1 MLLCFVE
8 AVQNA
13 DMVYF
18 FNFETGESIWDHPY
32 DEFYKNLVREERKII
47 ADVGLANYKPPPSDD
62 PRLVPYKLKSP
73 LNTLKP
79 SSGVSTTT
87 LSGGG
92 GDVQQH
98 QEMRRS
104 LLRNEIDSGRELSNV
119 EYEEEKHQQQ
129 QQHQQEE
136 QDGVEYEDDYE
147 SDESAKSKGSDDDDE
162 DDDDS
167 SDGFKKPVDFGIEK
181 ELSIKL
187 DRLNLPVTIG
197 RDSKEN
203 QSAVRTN
210 NNNDPDSMASIT
222 SARDQQ
228 QQQQQLDSPKRPYH
242 RQMMTGSSKDD
253 DESSNRKSLEL
264 LRSSHDQLETI
275 DEEGKA
281 SSRLDELQKN
291 LAQFSQKLQRKY
303 DEECLELMENKDM
316 KIKKI
321 KQEIEESLNELR
333 EQENKR
339 LTSEHNQKL
348 KYIKSS
354 LISLRLFFF
363 SAQIYYIFI
372 LLFLPNYYS
381 VHFVLK

>member
-1 MLLCFVE
+1 
-8 AVQNA
+8 
-13 DMVYF
+13 MVYF

-79 SSGVSTTT
+79 SSGISTTT
-87 LSGGG
+87 LSGEM
-92 GDVQQH
+92 QQQQ

-104 LLRNEIDSGRELSNV
+104 LLRNEIDSGRELTNV
-119 EYEEEKHQQQ
+119 EYEEDQQQ
-129 QQHQQEE
+129 QQQQQQDE
-136 QDGVEYEDDYE
+136 QDNVEYEDDYE
-147 SDESAKSKGSDDDDE
+147 SDESAKSKSDE

-197 RDSKEN
+197 RDAKEPATTQRN
-203 QSAVRTN
+203 A
-210 NNNDPDSMASIT
+210 NNNDPDSVTTT
-222 SARDQQ
+222 SRE
-228 QQQQQLDSPKRPYH
+228 QLDSPKRPYH
-242 RQMMTGSSKDD
+242 RGLAALKDE

-264 LRSSHDQLETI
+264 RSSVDSTKLQLETI
-275 DEEGKA
+275 DEEKQ
-281 SSRLDELQKN
+281 SRLDAAQQEYQKS

-316 KIKKI
+316 KLKKI
-321 KQEIEESLNELR
+321 KQEIEESLNQMR

-339 LTSEHNQKL
+339 LTAEHNQKL
-348 KYIKSS
+348 K
-354 LISLRLFFF
+354 
-363 SAQIYYIFI
+363 
-372 LLFLPNYYS
+372 
-381 VHFVLK
+381 